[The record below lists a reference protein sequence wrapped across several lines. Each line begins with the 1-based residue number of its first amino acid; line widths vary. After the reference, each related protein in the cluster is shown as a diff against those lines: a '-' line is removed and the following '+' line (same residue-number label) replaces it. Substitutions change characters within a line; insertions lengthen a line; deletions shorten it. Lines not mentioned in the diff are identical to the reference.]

1 MGKWLLPLG
10 GDLFT
15 YAGVFA
21 GKAIAASHVS
31 PVPRE
36 PVGNC
41 PSVSPSL
48 SSCPFLA
55 RQLTLAIPIIAA
67 LLFFFVM
74 SCLLQTSFTDP
85 GILPRATVCEAAA
98 LEKQIGE
105 ARLQWKLCP
114 QVHGPRWERRPGFL
128 SPHRAGNGGQ

>member
-1 MGKWLLPLG
+1 MPQGALRVSAHLSLPL
-10 GDLFT
+10 
-15 YAGVFA
+15 
-21 GKAIAASHVS
+21 
-31 PVPRE
+31 
-36 PVGNC
+36 
-41 PSVSPSL
+41 SL

-67 LLFFFVM
+67 ILFFFVM

-105 ARLQWKLCP
+105 AAPPAGAVSPSSILLDL
-114 QVHGPRWERRPGFL
+114 RRGLMFSSHTLPETEGTVV
-128 SPHRAGNGGQ
+128 SKAGRS